1 METALCMLVIVPVF
15 LYALFLD
22 DLLRHALDAQE
33 TALSTSWDYTVQD
46 YAKDP
51 AKSSGG
57 SEPGRFSVW
66 DVQHNARQMYC
77 DHESG
82 LDSFD
87 PGKPRECGDN
97 QEHHKELGA
106 HACWLNPGAEEVT
119 CTLNELK
126 PDKETAGTPDSPVA
140 GAYGVPLHQAYL
152 DEFSRGGL
160 IRCQA
165 RLGVQ
170 NYLMGRGFLND
181 TFSKVD
187 LAREKKDRAAGIH
200 NNATG
205 GKLEN
210 DARGVGG
217 DIYLLPRERLAILT
231 DTWALTEAANVR
243 PGAGRDSDLYARVAR
258 LYQDGGN
265 AGYSDMARASQDFI
279 QEATSQG
286 LLHSR
291 YARLEDGRDPRE
303 PELAISPH
311 EGGDGPTE
319 EVEQQGSRQGYYSS
333 EWRDWEQDNNQ
344 KTYEARG
351 NWYLGCRQAEGC

>member
-1 METALCMLVIVPVF
+1 M
-15 LYALFLD
+15 
-22 DLLRHALDAQE
+22 
-33 TALSTSWDYTVQD
+33 
-46 YAKDP
+46 
-51 AKSSGG
+51 
-57 SEPGRFSVW
+57 
-66 DVQHNARQMYC
+66 VQHYARLMYC

-82 LDSFD
+82 LDSFKGD
-87 PGKPRECGDN
+87 PPPECQERED
-97 QEHHKELGA
+97 HHKELGA
-106 HACWLNPGAEEVT
+106 HACWLNRGAEQVE

-126 PDKETAGTPDSPVA
+126 PDAKTHGTADSPVA

-152 DEFSRGGL
+152 DDFGRGGL

-187 LAREKKDRAAGIH
+187 LAREKKVRANTVHG
-200 NNATG
+200 NATG
-205 GKLEN
+205 GTLEN

-217 DIYLLPRERLAILT
+217 DVYLLPRERLAILT
-231 DTWALTEAANVR
+231 DTWALTEPANVR
-243 PGAGRDSDLYARVAR
+243 PGEGRDSDLYARVAR
-258 LYQDGGN
+258 LYQDEQN
-265 AGYSDMARASQDFI
+265 EGYSDMAQASQDFLR
-279 QEATSQG
+279 EAVSEG
-286 LLHSR
+286 LLHPSQ
-291 YARLEDGRDPRE
+291 ADLQDGRDPRE

-351 NWYLGCRQAEGC
+351 NWYMGCRQAEGC